1 MTQVPSVL
9 FPYIEWAYRPNE
21 VGKRDPDGAT
31 FVAEATGKA
40 YPGLFANVG
49 GMDASFNGVFGHET
63 GREFQVNLGQRTGP
77 CALSAFHTMKDLKFF
92 DKTV

>member
-9 FPYIEWAYRPNE
+9 LPYIEWAYRPNE
-21 VGKRDPDGAT
+21 VSKRDPDGAT
-31 FVAEATGKA
+31 FVAKATGKA

-49 GMDASFNGVFGHET
+49 GMDAFFNGVFGHEA
-63 GREFQVNLGQRTGP
+63 GREFQVNLGQRAGP

-92 DKTV
+92 D